1 MKLRVG
7 LTGGIGAG
15 KSEVARIFGELGAL
29 VIDADEMARL
39 AVAPGSE
46 GLERIRERWPQVIAE
61 DGTLDRPALAALTF
75 DDAVTRE
82 ALNAIVHPLVR
93 KLAAEREAQAEP
105 RQIVVHDVP
114 LLFESGFCD
123 ECDANVVVIAPP
135 DLRIQRV
142 QARSK
147 LSRDKIERRMAAQMD
162 PEEARKRADYVI
174 ENEGS
179 LEHLRE
185 QTGAVYNELRKR
197 KRKDLSKA

>member
-1 MKLRVG
+1 MRLRVG

-46 GLERIRERWPQVIAE
+46 GLERIRERWPQVVGE

-75 DDAVTRE
+75 DDATTRE

-93 KLAAEREAQAEP
+93 KLAAERETQAKAG
-105 RQIVVHDVP
+105 QIVVHDVP

-123 ECDANVVVIAPP
+123 ECDANVVVVAP
-135 DLRIQRV
+135 LEVRIERV

-147 LSRDKIERRMAAQMD
+147 LSRDKIERRIAAQMD
-162 PEEARKRADYVI
+162 PDEARKRADYLI
-174 ENEGS
+174 ENDGS
-179 LEHLRE
+179 LDHLRE
-185 QTGAVYNELRKR
+185 RTRAAYDALRKR
-197 KRKDLSKA
+197 RA